1 MAINLT
7 KLLDD
12 VKLSHAVTLKAAD
25 EKSDLL
31 VLKKTDETA
40 LATLSPDKKEETVET
55 EKAADRFLASMATL
69 LYNIDPN
76 ADMID
81 KPTIQKLVAKI
92 DEMVNDQ
99 INEILHD
106 ASFREMEATWTSIE
120 DLVRSTNF
128 KANIDINLLDMTKEE
143 AYDDLELNIADIA
156 GSEIFKK
163 IYVAE
168 YDQFGGLPYGSLIGM
183 YEFENTKR
191 DILWLEAMGKIARH
205 SHAPFI
211 AAASP
216 KMFGRETM
224 AEVNQLRDIEG
235 LFDTPRYA
243 AWKQLREKDVAVYI
257 GLTMPR
263 YLARQPYHPL
273 ENPAEGI
280 NFTEKFNFTKVDA
293 DGKTIVAMSE
303 KEVMEQ
309 YPWGNAAMLMA
320 RNIVRSFEQTGWC
333 QYLRGVKGGG
343 ICTGLST
350 HSYEFGG
357 EKHLRGPVEITIA
370 DFREYELAKAGFIP
384 VIHKKGT
391 ADAVFYSAQALK
403 RPLAQEN
410 PKDAENQQLAANM
423 TYTFSVSRIA
433 HYVKCIMRD
442 NIGSSA
448 DAAYIS
454 AQIDR
459 WIAQYVTTISNPD
472 DLTLRYYPFKAYSVK
487 VDPVEGKIGW
497 YHCDLSVLPHIQFEG
512 LDVDLRVDANLA

>member
-1 MAINLT
+1 MATVNLS
-7 KLLDD
+7 KLLED
-12 VKLSHAVTLKAAD
+12 VKLKQDKIEFKDPAKD
-25 EKSDLL
+25 KDDLL
-31 VLKKTDETA
+31 VLKTNATA
-40 LATLSPDKKEETVET
+40 LATLTDEQRETQ
-55 EKAADRFLASMATL
+55 KAADRFLASMATL
-69 LYNIDPN
+69 LYNIDPT
-76 ADMID
+76 AEMID
-81 KPTIQKLVAKI
+81 KPTIQKLVARI
-92 DEMVNDQ
+92 DQMVNDQ

-120 DLVRSTNF
+120 DLVRNTNF
-128 KANIDINLLDMTKEE
+128 KANIDINLLDITKEE

-168 YDQFGGLPYGSLIGM
+168 YDQFGGLPYGALIGL

-191 DILWLEAMGKIARH
+191 DILWLEAIGKISRH

-211 AAASP
+211 GAASP
-216 KMFGRETM
+216 KLFGRDTM

-257 GLTMPR
+257 GLTLPR
-263 YLARQPYHPL
+263 YLVRQPYHPL

-280 NFTEKFNFTKVDA
+280 NFEEKFSFTKID
-293 DGKTIVAMSE
+293 DSGKVVAMEE
-303 KEVMEQ
+303 KEIAEQ
-309 YPWGNAAMLMA
+309 YAWGNAAMLMA

-343 ICTGLST
+343 MCAGLAT

-357 EKHLRGPVEITIA
+357 EKHLRGPVEITMA

-391 ADAVFYSAQALK
+391 AEAVFYSAQALK

-442 NIGSSA
+442 NIGSAA
-448 DAAYIS
+448 DASYIS
-454 AQIDR
+454 GQIDR
-459 WIAQYVTTISNPD
+459 WIAQYVTTILNPD

-487 VDPVEGKIGW
+487 VEEVPGKIGW

-512 LDVDLRVDANLA
+512 LDVDLRVDANLAK